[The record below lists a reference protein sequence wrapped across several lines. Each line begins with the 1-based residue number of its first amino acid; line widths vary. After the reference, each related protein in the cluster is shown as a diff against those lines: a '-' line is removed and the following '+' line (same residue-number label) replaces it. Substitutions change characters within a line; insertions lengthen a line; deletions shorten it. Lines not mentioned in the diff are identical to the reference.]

1 MFEGRQVL
9 DVTRSILSGMTVWP
23 GDPGV
28 TLDRTATIGKG
39 TVANVTRI
47 NMGDHSW
54 THMDAPLHLLTEERY
69 CIN

>member
-28 TLDRTATIGKG
+28 SVDRTASIGKG
-39 TVANVTRI
+39 SV
-47 NMGDHSW
+47 
-54 THMDAPLHLLTEERY
+54 
-69 CIN
+69 